1 MKIKTIIIA
10 ILFWGI
16 VGNVYS
22 QEYVDFT
29 PQWPEKHVVLYQECP
44 IAVAR
49 LNNWA
54 PDYLTVIDNYWNWLF
69 HNAPT
74 TLGVFCVITEVN
86 GQSTKGMSPQTFYNI
101 MYDNTRI
108 TLKYL
113 RKENGKNVHYNE
125 TITKPKGCGL
135 VETWARDMDNRQWVL
150 TDEDVDFF
158 KFNTYDF
165 VINEDENPLEQK
177 QLLKVFANELEGR
190 GLKRSTDNP
199 DLYLYVTMNSNE
211 NIESVYQP
219 RTITTTNSDTYG
231 NSNVYAYSRDNRKY
245 ADVRT
250 NSNTSTRTTTTDV
263 GTMRTY
269 VSADVYIE
277 LTILDAKRTSQ
288 STAPRVWQFKYEG
301 RIDGSISL
309 NKYEGWLVQSAKIYP
324 FGNNSKY
331 KPKTRTGRDD
341 NHKNYFYG
349 VYVYN
354 GEISYIHPNSF
365 AAKQGVKVG
374 DKLELSSGRVKGN
387 SVLLKVKNGFLVL
400 KEIGQVKLKT
410 SMMEPSYTIENAF
423 IANW

>member
-1 MKIKTIIIA
+1 M
-10 ILFWGI
+10 
-16 VGNVYS
+16 
-22 QEYVDFT
+22 
-29 PQWPEKHVVLYQECP
+29 
-44 IAVAR
+44 
-49 LNNWA
+49 
-54 PDYLTVIDNYWNWLF
+54 
-69 HNAPT
+69 
-74 TLGVFCVITEVN
+74 
-86 GQSTKGMSPQTFYNI
+86 
-101 MYDNTRI
+101 
-108 TLKYL
+108 
-113 RKENGKNVHYNE
+113 
-125 TITKPKGCGL
+125 
-135 VETWARDMDNRQWVL
+135 
-150 TDEDVDFF
+150 
-158 KFNTYDF
+158 
-165 VINEDENPLEQK
+165 
-177 QLLKVFANELEGR
+177 
-190 GLKRSTDNP
+190 
-199 DLYLYVTMNSNE
+199 
-211 NIESVYQP
+211 
-219 RTITTTNSDTYG
+219 
-231 NSNVYAYSRDNRKY
+231 
-245 ADVRT
+245 RT

-341 NHKNYFYG
+341 NHKSYFYG